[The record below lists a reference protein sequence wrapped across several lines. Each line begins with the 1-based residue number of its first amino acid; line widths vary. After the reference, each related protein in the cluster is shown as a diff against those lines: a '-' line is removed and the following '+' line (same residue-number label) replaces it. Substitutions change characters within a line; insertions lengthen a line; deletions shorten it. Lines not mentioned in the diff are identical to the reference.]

1 MPSTVVLVTSIT
13 SFIGFIIN
21 TLVMF
26 LVLARGRR
34 RYHFLFAVLLLIVAC
49 WDLGIFLVMIRNSDP
64 SEVLLYQ
71 NIVTIP
77 VSLFPGFV
85 YHFTT
90 TYLNQPHRRVTICIY
105 GYCALSLVVLLVMG
119 ETASGVRS
127 YEWGNIAS
135 YDLASNLGLI
145 MAGWLL
151 AYYVSLGLSCWMLIQ
166 ARKREPSALARRHI
180 DYILA
185 SFIVFSVA
193 QVKLLVTMGV
203 DLPFTLPLGMSLVDL
218 FGALIGVAIVK
229 HRLFDITVILKKGT
243 AYSAL
248 GAVIIFLFAFSEHL
262 IATYLAGVA
271 GALSEYLHFVS
282 IAVVVVAFM
291 PVKRRVD
298 RFVEG
303 YFTTKRVVVEF

>member
-1 MPSTVVLVTSIT
+1 MPSLVVSVTSIT

-21 TLVMF
+21 TLVML
-26 LVLARGRR
+26 LVLWRGRR
-34 RYHFLFAVLLLIVAC
+34 RYHYLFAVLLFIVAC
-49 WDLGIFLVMIRNSDP
+49 WDLGIFLVMIRNSNP

-77 VSLFPGFV
+77 VSLFAAFAF
-85 YHFTT
+85 HFTT
-90 TYLNQPHRRVTICIY
+90 TYLNQPRRKLTILIY
-105 GYCALSLVVLLVMG
+105 GYSALSLVALAALG
-119 ETASGVRS
+119 ETATGVRS
-127 YEWGNIAS
+127 YEWGNVAS
-135 YDLASNLGLI
+135 YELGSDLGLI
-145 MAGWLL
+145 MTGWLL
-151 AYYVSLGLSCWMLIQ
+151 VYYVAFGLSCWMLLQ
-166 ARKREPSALARRHI
+166 ARKRESSPMARRHI
-180 DYILA
+180 EYILA

-193 QVKLLVTMGV
+193 QIKLLVVVGV
-203 DLPFTLPLGMSLVDL
+203 DAPFTLPLGMSMVDL

-229 HRLFDITVILKKGT
+229 DRLFDITVIVKKGT

>member
-1 MPSTVVLVTSIT
+1 MSSTVVLITSIT

-34 RYHFLFAVLLLIVAC
+34 RYHFLFAVLLFFVAC
-49 WDLGIFLVMIRNSDP
+49 WDLGVFLMMIRNSYP
-64 SEVLLYQ
+64 NEILLYYNIVGIPVLL
-71 NIVTIP
+71 
-77 VSLFPGFV
+77 FPAFAF
-85 YHFTT
+85 HFTT
-90 TYLNQPHRRVTICIY
+90 TYLDQPRRKLTILIY
-105 GYCALSLVVLLVMG
+105 GYCVFVVIVSLLIPAAAAPV
-119 ETASGVRS
+119 GVRS
-127 YEWGNIAS
+127 YEWANVPS
-135 YDLASNLGLI
+135 TEPTP
-145 MAGWLL
+145 GWLSWIL
-151 AYYVSLGLSCWMLIQ
+151 VYYVSLLLSCWLLIQ
-166 ARKREPSALARRHI
+166 ARKREPSPIARRHI

-193 QVKLLVTMGV
+193 QIKLLVVIGV
-203 DLPFTLPLGMSLVDL
+203 DAPFTLPLGMLLVDL

-229 HRLFDITVILKKGT
+229 HRLFDITVLLKKGT

-262 IATYLAGVA
+262 IATYLAGVV
-271 GALSEYLHFVS
+271 GALSEYLHLAS

-298 RFVEG
+298 HLVEG
-303 YFTTKRVVVEF
+303 YFTAKRIVVEL

>member
-1 MPSTVVLVTSIT
+1 MSSTVVLVTSIT
-13 SFIGFIIN
+13 SSIGFIIN

-26 LVLARGRR
+26 VVLSRGRR
-34 RYHFLFAVLLLIVAC
+34 RYHLLFAVLLLIVAC

>member
-1 MPSTVVLVTSIT
+1 MSSTVVLITSIT
-13 SFIGFIIN
+13 SFVGFIIN
-21 TLVMF
+21 VLVMF
-26 LVLARGRR
+26 LVLWRGRR
-34 RYHFLFAVLLLIVAC
+34 TYHLLFAVLLLVVAC
-49 WDLGIFLVMIRNSDP
+49 WDLGIFLVMIRNSYP
-64 SEVLLYQ
+64 SDVLFYQ
-71 NIVTIP
+71 NIVAIP
-77 VSLFPGFV
+77 VLFFPAFL

-90 TYLNQPHRRVTICIY
+90 TYVNQPRRKLAVAFY
-105 GYCALSLVVLLVMG
+105 GYCVFGLILVLLYP
-119 ETASGVRS
+119 TALGGGGVRS
-127 YEWGNIAS
+127 YGWGNVAS
-135 YDLASNLGLI
+135 YEPTPSWLS
-145 MAGWLL
+145 WLL
-151 AYYVSLGLSCWMLIQ
+151 VYYLSLGLSCWLLLQ
-166 ARKREPSALARRHI
+166 ARKREPSPIARRHI

-193 QVKLLVTMGV
+193 QVKLLVTVGV

-248 GAVIIFLFAFSEHL
+248 GAVIVFLFAFSEHL
-262 IATYLAGVA
+262 IATYLAGMA
-271 GALSEYLHFVS
+271 GALSEYLHLAS

-298 RFVEG
+298 HFVEG

>member
-1 MPSTVVLVTSIT
+1 MPSLVVSVTSIT

-21 TLVMF
+21 TVVMSV
-26 LVLARGRR
+26 VLWRGRR
-34 RYHFLFAVLLLIVAC
+34 TYHFLFAVLLLMVAC
-49 WDLGIFLVMIRNSDP
+49 WDLGVFLMMIRNSYP
-64 SEVLLYQ
+64 NEILLYY
-71 NIVTIP
+71 NIIAIP
-77 VSLFPGFV
+77 VTLFPAFAF
-85 YHFTT
+85 HFTT
-90 TYLNQPHRRVTICIY
+90 AYLDQPRRKPTILIY
-105 GYCALSLVVLLVMG
+105 GYCVFAVIGSLLFPATSPVF
-119 ETASGVRS
+119 VRS
-127 YEWGNIAS
+127 YQWGNVPG
-135 YDLASNLGLI
+135 NEPTP
-145 MAGWLL
+145 GWLSWIL
-151 AYYVSLGLSCWMLIQ
+151 LYYLSLGLSCWMLFR
-166 ARKREPSALARRHI
+166 ARRRESSVVARRHI

-185 SFIVFSVA
+185 SFIIFSLA
-193 QVKLLVTMGV
+193 QMKLLVVIGV
-203 DLPFTLPLGMSLVDL
+203 DAPFTLPSGMLMVDL

>member
-1 MPSTVVLVTSIT
+1 MPSLVVSVTSIT
-13 SFIGFIIN
+13 SFIGFVMN

-34 RYHFLFAVLLLIVAC
+34 SYHFLFAVLLFFVAC
-49 WDLGIFLVMIRNSDP
+49 WDLGVFLMMIRNDYP
-64 SEVLLYQ
+64 SEILLYYLIVGISVLL
-71 NIVTIP
+71 
-77 VSLFPGFV
+77 FPAFAF
-85 YHFTT
+85 HFTT
-90 TYLNQPHRRVTICIY
+90 AYLDQPRRKLTIFIY
-105 GYCALSLVVLLVMG
+105 GYCVFCVIASLLLPG
-119 ETASGVRS
+119 ASPAFVRS
-127 YEWGNIAS
+127 YEWGNVP
-135 YDLASNLGLI
+135 GTEPTP
-145 MAGWLL
+145 GWLSWIL
-151 AYYVSLGLSCWMLIQ
+151 VYYLSLGLSCWMLFR
-166 ARKREPSALARRHI
+166 ARKRESSVVARRHI

-185 SFIVFSVA
+185 SFIIFGVA
-193 QVKLLVTMGV
+193 QMKLLEVIGV
-203 DLPFTLPLGMSLVDL
+203 DAPFTLPVGMLLLDS

-262 IATYLAGVA
+262 IATYVAGAA

-303 YFTTKRVVVEF
+303 YFVTKRVVVEF

>member
-1 MPSTVVLVTSIT
+1 
-13 SFIGFIIN
+13 
-21 TLVMF
+21 MF

-34 RYHFLFAVLLLIVAC
+34 TYHILFAVLLLIVAC
-49 WDLGIFLVMIRNSDP
+49 WDLGIFLVMIRNSNPED
-64 SEVLLYQ
+64 VLLYQ
-71 NIVTIP
+71 NIVTVP

-90 TYLNQPHRRVTICIY
+90 TYLNKPHTKVTVSIY
-105 GYCALSLVVLLVMG
+105 GYCALSLVTLAAMG

-135 YDLASNLGLI
+135 YDLASDLGLV
-145 MAGWLL
+145 MGGWILV
-151 AYYVSLGLSCWMLIQ
+151 YYVSLGLSCWMLVQ
-166 ARKREPSALARRHI
+166 ARKREPSPIARRHF

-185 SFIVFSVA
+185 SFVVFSVA
-193 QVKLLVTMGV
+193 QVKLLVTMGI
-203 DLPFTLPLGMSLVDL
+203 DLPFTLPLGMLLVDL

-271 GALSEYLHFVS
+271 GALSEYLHLAS

-298 RFVEG
+298 RLVEG
-303 YFTTKRVVVEF
+303 YFTAKGIVVEL

>member
-1 MPSTVVLVTSIT
+1 MSSTVVLITSIT

-21 TLVMF
+21 TLVLF
-26 LVLARGRR
+26 VVVLRGRR
-34 RYHFLFAVLLLIVAC
+34 GYHLLFAVLLLIVAC
-49 WDLGIFLVMIRNSDP
+49 WDLGIFLVMVRNSNPND
-64 SEVLLYQ
+64 VLLYQ

-90 TYLNQPHRRVTICIY
+90 TYLNQPHRKVTVSIY
-105 GYCALSLVVLLVMG
+105 GYCALSLVGMAAMG

-135 YDLASNLGLI
+135 YELASNLGLM

-151 AYYVSLGLSCWMLIQ
+151 VYYVSLILSCWMLIQ
-166 ARKREPSALARRHI
+166 ARKRESSSLARRHI

-185 SFIVFSVA
+185 SFIIFSVA
-193 QVKLLVTMGV
+193 QVKLLVVIGV
-203 DLPFTLPLGMSLVDL
+203 DAPFTLPVGMLLVDL
-218 FGALIGVAIVK
+218 FGALIGVAIVND
-229 HRLFDITVILKKGT
+229 RLFDITVILKKGT

-248 GAVIIFLFAFSEHL
+248 GAVIIFLFALSERL
-262 IATYLAGVA
+262 IATYLAGIV

-282 IAVVVVAFM
+282 IAVVVAAFM

-298 RFVEG
+298 HLVEG
-303 YFTTKRVVVEF
+303 YFTAKRIVVEL

>member
-1 MPSTVVLVTSIT
+1 
-13 SFIGFIIN
+13 
-21 TLVMF
+21 MF

-34 RYHFLFAVLLLIVAC
+34 RYHLLFAVLLLIVAC
-49 WDLGIFLVMIRNSDP
+49 WDLGIFLVMIRNSNPND
-64 SEVLLYQ
+64 VLLYQ

-90 TYLNQPHRRVTICIY
+90 TYLSRPHRKVTVSIY
-105 GYCALSLVVLLVMG
+105 GYCALSLVALAAMG
-119 ETASGVRS
+119 ETATGVRS

-135 YDLASNLGLI
+135 YELASNLGLT

-151 AYYVSLGLSCWMLIQ
+151 VYYVSLVLSCWMLVQ
-166 ARKREPSALARRHI
+166 ARKREPSSLARRHI

-193 QVKLLVTMGV
+193 QIKLLVVVGV
-203 DLPFTLPLGMSLVDL
+203 DAPFTLPLGMSLVDL
-218 FGALIGVAIVK
+218 FGALIGIAIVK
-229 HRLFDITVILKKGT
+229 DRLFDITVILKKGT

-248 GAVIIFLFAFSEHL
+248 GAVILFLFAFSEHL
-262 IATYLAGVA
+262 IATYLAGVV

-282 IAVVVVAFM
+282 IGVVVVAFM

-298 RFVEG
+298 RLVEG
-303 YFTTKRVVVEF
+303 YFTAKRVVIEF

>member
-1 MPSTVVLVTSIT
+1 MSSTVVLITSIT

-34 RYHFLFAVLLLIVAC
+34 RYHLLFAVLLFFVAC
-49 WDLGIFLVMIRNSDP
+49 WDLGVFLMMIRNSYP
-64 SEVLLYQ
+64 NEILLYYNIVGIPVLL
-71 NIVTIP
+71 
-77 VSLFPGFV
+77 FPAFAF
-85 YHFTT
+85 HFTT
-90 TYLNQPHRRVTICIY
+90 AYLDQPRRKLTILIY
-105 GYCALSLVVLLVMG
+105 GYCVFVVIVSLLIPAAAAPV
-119 ETASGVRS
+119 GVRS
-127 YEWGNIAS
+127 YEWANVPS
-135 YDLASNLGLI
+135 TEPTP
-145 MAGWLL
+145 GWLSWIL
-151 AYYVSLGLSCWMLIQ
+151 VYYVSLLLSCWLLIQ
-166 ARKREPSALARRHI
+166 ARKREPSPIARRHI

-193 QVKLLVTMGV
+193 QIKLLVVIGV
-203 DLPFTLPLGMSLVDL
+203 DVPFTLPLGMLLVDL

-229 HRLFDITVILKKGT
+229 HRLFDITVLLKKGT

-262 IATYLAGVA
+262 IATYLAGVV
-271 GALSEYLHFVS
+271 GALSEYLHLAS

-298 RFVEG
+298 HLVEG
-303 YFTTKRVVVEF
+303 YFTAKRIVVEL

>member
-1 MPSTVVLVTSIT
+1 
-13 SFIGFIIN
+13 
-21 TLVMF
+21 
-26 LVLARGRR
+26 
-34 RYHFLFAVLLLIVAC
+34 VAC

>member
-1 MPSTVVLVTSIT
+1 MPSLVVSVTSIT

-21 TLVMF
+21 TVVMF
-26 LVLARGRR
+26 VVLWRGRR
-34 RYHFLFAVLLLIVAC
+34 RYHLLFAPLLFIVAC
-49 WDLGIFLVMIRNSDP
+49 WDLGIFLVMIRNSYP
-64 SEVLLYQ
+64 SDVLLYQ

-77 VSLFPGFV
+77 VSLFPGFL

-90 TYLNQPHRRVTICIY
+90 TYLNKPHRKVTVSIY
-105 GYCALSLVVLLVMG
+105 GYCVLGLIAV
-119 ETASGVRS
+119 ASWGGGGGIRS

-135 YDLASNLGLI
+135 YDLASNLGIIL
-145 MAGWLL
+145 AGWLVV
-151 AYYVSLGLSCWMLIQ
+151 YYVSLGLSCWLLLQ
-166 ARKREPSALARRHI
+166 AHKREPSPIARRHI
-180 DYILA
+180 EYILA

-193 QVKLLVTMGV
+193 QVKLLVTVGV
-203 DLPFTLPLGMSLVDL
+203 DLPFTLPLGMSLVDS

>member
-1 MPSTVVLVTSIT
+1 ML
-13 SFIGFIIN
+13 
-21 TLVMF
+21 
-26 LVLARGRR
+26 LVLGRGRR
-34 RYHFLFAVLLLIVAC
+34 SYHLLFAVLLFIVAC
-49 WDLGIFLVMIRNSDP
+49 WDLGIFLVMVRNSNPND
-64 SEVLLYQ
+64 VLLYQ

-90 TYLNQPHRRVTICIY
+90 TYLNQLHRKATVSIY
-105 GYCALSLVVLLVMG
+105 GYCALSLVALAAMG

-135 YDLASNLGLI
+135 YELASNLGLI

-151 AYYVSLGLSCWMLIQ
+151 VYYVSLGLSCWMLIQ
-166 ARKREPSALARRHI
+166 ARKREHSSLARRHI
-180 DYILA
+180 EYILA
-185 SFIVFSVA
+185 SFIVFSAA
-193 QVKLLVTMGV
+193 QVKLLVIVGV

-229 HRLFDITVILKKGT
+229 HRLFDITVILRKGT

-262 IATYLAGVA
+262 IATYLAGVV
-271 GALSEYLHFVS
+271 GALSEYLHLAS

-298 RFVEG
+298 HLVEG

>member
-166 ARKREPSALARRHI
+166 AHKREPSALARRHI

-248 GAVIIFLFAFSEHL
+248 GVVIIFLFAFSEHL

>member
-26 LVLARGRR
+26 LVLWRGRR
-34 RYHFLFAVLLLIVAC
+34 RYHLLFAVLLLMVAC
-49 WDLGIFLVMIRNSDP
+49 WDLGVFLMMIRNGYP
-64 SEVLLYQ
+64 NEILLYY
-71 NIVTIP
+71 NIIAIP
-77 VSLFPGFV
+77 VTLFPAFAF
-85 YHFTT
+85 HFTT
-90 TYLNQPHRRVTICIY
+90 AYLDQPRRKLTILMY
-105 GYCALSLVVLLVMG
+105 GYCVFCVVASLLYPA
-119 ETASGVRS
+119 ASPVFVRS
-127 YEWGNIAS
+127 YEWGNVP
-135 YDLASNLGLI
+135 GTEPTP
-145 MAGWLL
+145 GWLSWIL
-151 AYYVSLGLSCWMLIQ
+151 LYYLSLGLSCWMLFR
-166 ARKREPSALARRHI
+166 ARKRESSVLARRHI

-193 QVKLLVTMGV
+193 QMKLLVIIGV
-203 DLPFTLPLGMSLVDL
+203 DAPFTVPLGMLLVDL

-229 HRLFDITVILKKGT
+229 HRLFDITVILRKGT

-303 YFTTKRVVVEF
+303 YFTAKRVVVEF

>member
-1 MPSTVVLVTSIT
+1 MPSLVVSVTSIT

-21 TLVMF
+21 TSVMF
-26 LVLARGRR
+26 LVLWRGRR
-34 RYHFLFAVLLLIVAC
+34 AYHFLFAVLLLIVAC

-64 SEVLLYQ
+64 NEVLLYQ

-77 VSLFPGFV
+77 VLFFPAFL

-90 TYLNQPHRRVTICIY
+90 TYVNQPRRKLAVAFY
-105 GYCALSLVVLLVMG
+105 GYCALSLVALAAMG

-127 YEWGNIAS
+127 YEWGNVAS
-135 YDLASNLGLI
+135 YEPASDLGLI
-145 MAGWLL
+145 FAGWLL
-151 AYYVSLGLSCWMLIQ
+151 VYYLTLGLSCWLLLQ
-166 ARKREPSALARRHI
+166 ARKREPSPIARRHI
-180 DYILA
+180 EYILA

-193 QVKLLVTMGV
+193 QVKLLVTVGV
-203 DLPFTLPLGMSLVDL
+203 DAPFTLPIGMSLVDL

-229 HRLFDITVILKKGT
+229 HRLFDITIILKKGT

-248 GAVIIFLFAFSEHL
+248 GAVIVFLFAFSEHL

-298 RFVEG
+298 HFVEG

>member
-1 MPSTVVLVTSIT
+1 MSSTVVLITSIT

-21 TLVMF
+21 TLVLF
-26 LVLARGRR
+26 VVVLRGRR
-34 RYHFLFAVLLLIVAC
+34 GYHLLFAVLLLIVAC
-49 WDLGIFLVMIRNSDP
+49 WDLGIFLVMIRNSNPKD
-64 SEVLLYQ
+64 VLLYQ

-90 TYLNQPHRRVTICIY
+90 TYLNQPHRKVTVSIY
-105 GYCALSLVVLLVMG
+105 GYCALSLVALAGMG

-135 YDLASNLGLI
+135 YELASNLGLI

-151 AYYVSLGLSCWMLIQ
+151 VYYVSLGLSCWMLIQ
-166 ARKREPSALARRHI
+166 ARKREPSSLARRHI
-180 DYILA
+180 EYILA
-185 SFIVFSVA
+185 SFIVFSFA

-262 IATYLAGVA
+262 IATYLAGVV
-271 GALSEYLHFVS
+271 GALSEYLHLAS
-282 IAVVVVAFM
+282 IAIVVVAFM

-298 RFVEG
+298 HLVEG
-303 YFTTKRVVVEF
+303 YFTTKKVVVEF